1 MTHGSRAGMIFFL
14 AAASIGLIFDGA
26 GLGRM
31 TLCAALLHE
40 AGHIA
45 VYVLCAAQTPGFA
58 GPRRRVC
65 PTGDGIAL
73 QT

>member
-1 MTHGSRAGMIFFL
+1 MRESGVRFAGTFGMTHGSRAGMIFFL

-45 VYVLCAAQTPGFA
+45 VYVLLSL
-58 GPRRRVC
+58 
-65 PTGDGIAL
+65 IHI
-73 QT
+73 